1 MLIERPIP
9 AGALPRWCLE
19 TWPLGA
25 VAVAE
30 SLLAGAFAAG
40 GAFAGGAFFGAVTC
54 HRADCPLTGN
64 CGAFLGGGGGFGCSS
79 RHLQRRRVRAANNG
93 SRWSK

>member
-1 MLIERPIP
+1 MQVSSCRGVFAHREAHSRW
-9 AGALPRWCLE
+9 AAWCLE

-64 CGAFLGGGGGFGCSS
+64 CGAFLGGGAT
-79 RHLQRRRVRAANNG
+79 AA
-93 SRWSK
+93 SIV